1 MKPSKA
7 YILYHDEKVSEQYA
21 ATCGSSCQKLDFE
34 FEYFK
39 GFSNIPA
46 NDAWNQVGLKR
57 QINRRN
63 IVNKAQL
70 CSAGHAAI
78 WKKIYD
84 NKECAIIFEH
94 DGMLLHK
101 VDIDIPDEGIVV
113 LGYKVTDPQ
122 NYDHEKAG
130 PPKNI
135 LPIEG
140 HEGAHAYAMTYK
152 TAGKLIEEIEQKGVL
167 TAVDNQF
174 FLTQRKGK
182 TNVPIYMMEPT
193 PAIGWLRESTIWN
206 KSSTRNYPFIESFAS
221 NYNKS

>member
-7 YILYHDEKVSEQYA
+7 YILYHDEKLSEQYA
-21 ATCGSSCQKLDFE
+21 ATCARSCETLDFE
-34 FEYFK
+34 YEYFK
-39 GFSNIPA
+39 GFSDIPA
-46 NDAWNQVGLKR
+46 NTAWNSIGLKR
-57 QINRRN
+57 KIDRHNV
-63 IVNKAQL
+63 VNKAQL

-84 NKECAIIFEH
+84 NKECAIVFEH

-101 VDIDIPDEGIVV
+101 IDIDIPDEGIVV

-122 NYDHEKAG
+122 NYNHEKAG

-135 LPIEG
+135 NQIKG
-140 HEGAHAYAMTYK
+140 HEGAHAYAITHK
-152 TAGKLIEEIEQKGVL
+152 TAGKLLDEIEQRGVI

-174 FLTQRKGK
+174 FLTQRR
-182 TNVPIYMMEPT
+182 TNVPIFLMEPT

-206 KSSTRNYPFIESFAS
+206 KSSTRNYPFIESFAA
-221 NYNKS
+221 NYNRT